1 MWTRGWEGASAFT
14 YFSPFYLNY
23 ELKGFF
29 DTPRPYVL
37 DPSVVRSAAARET
50 GTGPG
55 FPSGHA
61 QASMTYWGY
70 LALRLRRGWFW
81 AAAGLIIALISLSRV
96 YLGVHL
102 PIDVFG
108 GLVVGV
114 GVIALA
120 YATDTLLTRVTP
132 PLWLT
137 LVLGIGVPLALHL
150 VLPVPSS
157 ELLMGGL
164 AAFFTAPALVPY
176 RADASLWRRV
186 LVSLLGLVLVFAVLV
201 GSSLLL
207 PGSRQTRPRGGVR
220 PLPRPRLHRPRAGR
234 PCSPKP
240 CASRRDGRSPF
251 CRCGASSLRSSTTA
265 PTFTAGRCRPKRGSA
280 RFRER
285 LKRPWQTC
293 PARAPRIMAAGRTD
307 AGVHA
312 LAMVAHYDTEDN
324 IPVQKVPQALNVRLP
339 RDVVV
344 LKAEEAPLTFQSQF
358 DCLYRRYLY
367 RMRLVREGAQGR
379 ALERH
384 HILFLSRRL
393 NLDAMTRA
401 APLFEGAH
409 DFAALA
415 TQETRGTERTLYVC
429 RLEVK
434 EPNLTLHVVGDGFLR
449 NMVRAIVGTLLYVGE
464 GKLAPEDV
472 PRILASRDRQRA
484 GPNVPPHGL
493 YFAEA
498 GYTAWAG
505 LEKTDLIF

>member
-1 MWTRGWEGASAFT
+1 MRRIKLTLEYDGTDFYGWQVQAKTGERTVQG
-14 YFSPFYLNY
+14 
-23 ELKGFF
+23 
-29 DTPRPYVL
+29 
-37 DPSVVRSAAARET
+37 VVEK
-50 GTGPG
+50 
-55 FPSGHA
+55 
-61 QASMTYWGY
+61 
-70 LALRLRRGWFW
+70 
-81 AAAGLIIALISLSRV
+81 
-96 YLGVHL
+96 
-102 PIDVFG
+102 
-108 GLVVGV
+108 
-114 GVIALA
+114 ALA
-120 YATDTLLTRVTP
+120 N
-132 PLWLT
+132 
-137 LVLGIGVPLALHL
+137 VP
-150 VLPVPSS
+150 
-157 ELLMGGL
+157 
-164 AAFFTAPALVPY
+164 
-176 RADASLWRRV
+176 
-186 LVSLLGLVLVFAVLV
+186 
-201 GSSLLL
+201 
-207 PGSRQTRPRGGVR
+207 
-220 PLPRPRLHRPRAGR
+220 
-234 PCSPKP
+234 
-240 CASRRDGRSPF
+240 
-251 CRCGASSLRSSTTA
+251 GAR
-265 PTFTAGRCRPKRGSA
+265 
-280 RFRER
+280 
-285 LKRPWQTC
+285 
-293 PARAPRIMAAGRTD
+293 PRIMAAGRTD

-312 LAMVAHYDTEDN
+312 QAMVAHYDTEDN

-367 RMRLVREGAQGR
+367 RMRLVREGTQGR

-464 GKLAPEDV
+464 GKLAPEDI
-472 PRILASRDRQRA
+472 PKILASRDRQRA

-505 LEKTDLIF
+505 LEKPDLVSKPDFL